1 MRQPRPT
8 RAERLAYHAFSLIV
22 VAAGLW
28 KLVELM
34 GAGAIFLGAAQ

>member
-1 MRQPRPT
+1 MRRPQPT
-8 RAERLAYHAFSLIV
+8 GLVRLAYHAFSLIV

-34 GAGAIFLGAAQ
+34 GAGAIFLGAAP